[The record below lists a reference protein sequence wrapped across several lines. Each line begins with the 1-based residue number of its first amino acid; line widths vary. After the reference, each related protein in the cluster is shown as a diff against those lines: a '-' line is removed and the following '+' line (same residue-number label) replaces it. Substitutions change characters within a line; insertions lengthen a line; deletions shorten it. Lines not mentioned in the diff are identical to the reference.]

1 MSDKTVPNTALLD
14 LPVDLLV
21 LIIPYLDARSFLS
34 LTSTCTA
41 LHTADF
47 VHDSPYWS
55 ALVRRDFRV
64 PNQPVVENDGRRWH
78 KLYKRLRTQSKAFTW
93 GNNEKGCLGHATH
106 DLPTPPNAF
115 RGQDA
120 RMRIHRG
127 RRPRKAVYPGEM
139 QGLENLGVISD
150 MQCGGWSTT
159 LLTAKGA
166 LYIVGVLDGLS
177 FSQRLPHQQMV
188 RERPTPLM
196 FPPGYSQ
203 ARDDRYEP
211 TTAVKAFSSGRA
223 HILALSDSGRI
234 WSWQNAAHPG
244 LHVKFVHHETKEY
257 ISQSEKCAVRKVVA
271 GWNKSAALINGSGIV
286 LWEPLALESD
296 SSAVADAVLVLET
309 CAVPQT
315 ASHAEDEDNSIGD
328 VLNFIILEDTVV
340 FNTTA
345 GKVYAALIRWGS
357 QSQSVSN
364 PVELQLPMSKDET
377 EDVVNDVQ
385 GSFRSFAVFTK
396 SGAVLTST
404 QDNIMPLL
412 QGVPGAVH
420 PFKRIPALQNQQV
433 ISLAFGDY
441 HFHALHA
448 PGYIT
453 SYGYEPQSCGALG
466 IGGYGVPESRLR
478 GIRNQAIGGDGRLVP
493 HAYTEGRRIWFEE
506 EKRKWA
512 QFLTSGGVDQ
522 QEAAERVRM
531 AIGSPHVAAQ
541 GEVSEWIEQEARD
554 WETKFGVRDEDDDGL
569 GAYFVLNVTA
579 AGWHSGALV
588 LVNEPMVERLR
599 KAVEVPDHAVT
610 PEEIKKTAPGE
621 TADGTQDSAQQ
632 DDGDQS
638 ASTWTDTVDYGR
650 YFLGL
655 APYNVSSST
664 YDPNAPQ
671 LRHAPTATRST
682 RARHQLPQR
691 LDYGASPR
699 EGYHYIWADD
709 HFPRLRLSDGTEM
722 PGSIEFHEWRYGRPQ
737 WNLEWKGS
745 QNDNDDGI

>member
-1 MSDKTVPNTALLD
+1 MSEKTAPKTALLD

-21 LIIPYLDARSFLS
+21 LIFPYLDARSFLS

-41 LHTADF
+41 LHTPDF
-47 VHDSPYWS
+47 INDSTYWS

-93 GNNEKGCLGHATH
+93 GNNEKGCLGHATQ
-106 DLPTPPNAF
+106 DLNLAPNAL
-115 RGQDA
+115 RGHDG
-120 RMRIHRG
+120 RLRIHRG
-127 RRPRKAVYPGEM
+127 RRTRQAVYPGEM

-166 LYIVGVLDGLS
+166 LYTVGVLDGLAS
-177 FSQRLPHQQMV
+177 SQRLPHQQMV
-188 RERPTPLM
+188 RDTLTPLT
-196 FPPGYSQ
+196 FPPGYPK

-211 TTAVKAFSSGRA
+211 ATAVKAFSCGRA

-286 LWEPLALESD
+286 LWEPLALEPD
-296 SSAVADAVLVLET
+296 QNAVGDAVLVLET

-315 ASHAEDEDNSIGD
+315 ASHVGDEDNSVGN

-340 FNTTA
+340 FNTAA

-364 PVELQLPMSKDET
+364 PVELQLPKSKDGP

-493 HAYTEGRRIWFEE
+493 HAYTEGRRVWFEE

-554 WETKFGVRDEDDDGL
+554 WETKFGITDDDDDGL

-588 LVNEPMVERLR
+588 LVNESMAERLR
-599 KAVEVPDHAVT
+599 KAVEIPDHVAT
-610 PEEIKKTAPGE
+610 NKPGPGE
-621 TADGTQDSAQQ
+621 TMDRTQDSTQQ

-638 ASTWTDTVDYGR
+638 ASTWTDTVDWGR

-655 APYNVSSST
+655 APYNVSSNT
-664 YDPNAPQ
+664 YDPNAPH
-671 LRHAPTATRST
+671 LRHAPAATRST
-682 RARHQLPQR
+682 GARHQLPQR

-722 PGSIEFHEWRYGRPQ
+722 PGNIEFHEWRYGRPQ
-737 WNLEWKGS
+737 WNLDWEGS
-745 QNDNDDGI
+745 QDDDNDET